1 MHSAVEEIWY
11 EGERLAA
18 NHARGHNLIHPEVA
32 GGPPDVSNPKA
43 FSVLQDSVW
52 GDFLFVI
59 LFLFH
64 QLQIAVWVSDLSDRW
79 FSKPARYRQLPVYP
93 SPGLARPAGSLIT
106 SVFRSH
112 RTNARFLEKLIRSIV
127 GNSGNKVCCT

>member
-11 EGERLAA
+11 EGEWLAA

-59 LFLFH
+59 SFFLFH
-64 QLQIAVWVSDLSDRW
+64 QLEIAVWVSHLSDRW
-79 FSKPARYRQLPVYP
+79 FLSL
-93 SPGLARPAGSLIT
+93 LDLGSCST
-106 SVFRSH
+106 P
-112 RTNARFLEKLIRSIV
+112 
-127 GNSGNKVCCT
+127 

>member
-1 MHSAVEEIWY
+1 MHSAVEEILY

-32 GGPPDVSNPKA
+32 GDRTTRATQRPFPSFRTRFGET
-43 FSVLQDSVW
+43 FYL
-52 GDFLFVI
+52 LF

-79 FSKPARYRQLPVYP
+79 FRSLLDIGSCQYTLALGWPGQPA
-93 SPGLARPAGSLIT
+93 A
-106 SVFRSH
+106 
-112 RTNARFLEKLIRSIV
+112 
-127 GNSGNKVCCT
+127 

>member
-11 EGERLAA
+11 EGEWLAA
-18 NHARGHNLIHPEVA
+18 HHARGHNLIHPEVA

-59 LFLFH
+59 SFFCSASLKSLFGS
-64 QLQIAVWVSDLSDRW
+64 ATWVIDG
-79 FSKPARYRQLPVYP
+79 F
-93 SPGLARPAGSLIT
+93 
-106 SVFRSH
+106 
-112 RTNARFLEKLIRSIV
+112 
-127 GNSGNKVCCT
+127 

>member
-1 MHSAVEEIWY
+1 MQSAVEEIWY
-11 EGERLAA
+11 EGEWLAA

-59 LFLFH
+59 LFF
-64 QLQIAVWVSDLSDRW
+64 VP
-79 FSKPARYRQLPVYP
+79 PASNRCLGQR
-93 SPGLARPAGSLIT
+93 
-106 SVFRSH
+106 
-112 RTNARFLEKLIRSIV
+112 LE
-127 GNSGNKVCCT
+127 

>member
-18 NHARGHNLIHPEVA
+18 NHARGYNLIHPEVA

-59 LFLFH
+59 LFFVPPASNRCLG
-64 QLQIAVWVSDLSDRW
+64 QRLESSMV
-79 FSKPARYRQLPVYP
+79 SKPARYRQLPVHP

-106 SVFRSH
+106 SVFRAH
-112 RTNARFLEKLIRSIV
+112 RTNARFLEKLIRCIV
-127 GNSGNKVCCT
+127 ANCGNKVCCT

>member
-1 MHSAVEEIWY
+1 MHSAVEEILY

-32 GGPPDVSNPKA
+32 GDRTTRATQRPFPSFRTRFGET
-43 FSVLQDSVW
+43 FYL
-52 GDFLFVI
+52 LFF
-59 LFLFH
+59 FLFH

-79 FSKPARYRQLPVYP
+79 SSKPARYRQLPVYP

-127 GNSGNKVCCT
+127 ANGGNKVCCT